1 MRNKYVFRSRISEKK
16 FREIIRLFIIDIEAT
31 KISVITGITR
41 KTINRILFSL
51 RTRISKICEQ
61 ECFSESGVYEL
72 DECYVGARRVRR
84 KRGRGAFGKTIV
96 FGIYER
102 KSRKIYSRIVEH
114 VKRETLM
121 RIITQNISSEST
133 VYTDGFKSY
142 SALKE
147 MGYTKHET
155 VEHGANEFVR
165 GSIHVN
171 GIEGFWSVV
180 KTRLSKFRGIRES
193 HIYLHL
199 KECEYR
205 FNHRHENMYDL
216 LLLNLRKSPLKYS

>member
-1 MRNKYVFRSRISEKK
+1 M
-16 FREIIRLFIIDIEAT
+16 L
-31 KISVITGITR
+31 
-41 KTINRILFSL
+41 SL
-51 RTRISKICEQ
+51 RIRISKLCEQ
-61 ECFSESGVYEL
+61 ECFSGLGIYEL
-72 DECYVGARRVRR
+72 DECYVGARRVRG
-84 KRGRGAFGKTIV
+84 KRGRGALGKTIV

-102 KSRKIYSRIVEH
+102 ESRKVYSRIVEN

-121 RIITQNISSEST
+121 RIIVQKISREST

-142 SALKE
+142 TALKE
-147 MGYTKHET
+147 MGYLFHET

-180 KTRLSKFRGIRES
+180 KTRLSKFRGIKKS

-205 FNHRHENMYDL
+205 FNHRYENMYDL
-216 LLLNLRKSPLKYS
+216 LLMNLRFSPLKYS